1 MSGAENRGAGHA
13 LVGTGAM
20 VRLILRR
27 DRAVLPIWVLLIAV
41 MPAAFVASFEG
52 LFPTEA
58 DRLRYARTSGTSP
71 TFLALYG
78 PLHGTDPGA
87 LAAQRAGFIPVIV
100 ALVCALTVI
109 RHTRVEE
116 ETGRRE
122 LLGAT
127 VLGRGAGLAAAL
139 LVAMGASAVL
149 GALTAA
155 AMAAGGV
162 SAAGA
167 VALGLQFTMAGWVFA
182 AAAAVAAQ
190 VTEGAGAAR
199 GLSVAALG
207 AAFAVRMA
215 ADAGGRGN
223 GLQWLSWLSP
233 LGWGTR
239 LAPFGDERWWV
250 LLLGAAL
257 VAVLV
262 AAAGMLSGRRD
273 VGAGILPPSLG
284 PAEAPVSLS
293 GPFGLAWRLHSRP
306 LYGWLAGFAALGVVF
321 GGVADGVGDL
331 VKDNPGLEEIVTRL
345 GGRTAITD
353 AYFASATG
361 LLGVFAAGYA
371 VSAVLRMRAEEASL
385 RAEPVLAAAVG
396 RLRWQAAHLV
406 FPLLGPAAALAVAGT
421 AAGLV
426 HGLDSGDAGGWVP
439 RVAGAALAQLP
450 AVWTVAAAAVALVG
464 LAPRAAAASWGG
476 YAAVVV
482 ISLFGPTLRMDQ
494 WVRDVSPFDH
504 VPELPGGEFT
514 AAPLVWLAAAAAV
527 LTAAG
532 MGGFRR
538 RDLSPG

>member
-1 MSGAENRGAGHA
+1 MSRAANRGAGHA

-27 DRAVLPIWVLLIAV
+27 DRVVLPIWVLLSAV
-41 MPAAFVASFEG
+41 MPAAFLASFEG

-58 DRLRYARTSGTSP
+58 DRLQYARTSGTSP

-87 LAAQRAGFIPVIV
+87 LAAQRAGLLPVIV
-100 ALVCALTVI
+100 GLICALTVI
-109 RHTRVEE
+109 RHTRAEE
-116 ETGRRE
+116 EAGRRE

-149 GALTAA
+149 GALAA
-155 AMAAGGV
+155 AALAARDV

-167 VALGLQFTMAGWVFA
+167 AALGLQLTMAGCVFA
-182 AAAAVAAQ
+182 AVAGVAAQ
-190 VTEGAGAAR
+190 VAEGAGAAR

-207 AAFAVRMA
+207 GAFAVRMA
-215 ADAGGRGN
+215 ADVGGEGN

-233 LGWGTR
+233 LGWGVR

-257 VAVLV
+257 VAAPV
-262 AAAGMLSGRRD
+262 AAAAALSGRRD
-273 VGAGILPPSLG
+273 VGAGVLPPSLG
-284 PAEAPVSLS
+284 PAEAPAALS
-293 GPFGLAWRLHSRP
+293 GPFGLAWRLHGRP
-306 LYGWLAGFAALGVVF
+306 LYGWLVGLAALGVAF

-331 VKDNPGLEEIVTRL
+331 VKENPGLEEIVTRL

-353 AYFASATG
+353 AYLASAMG

-385 RAEPVLAAAVG
+385 RAEPVLATAVG
-396 RLRWQAAHLV
+396 RLRWQAAHLL
-406 FPLLGPAAALAVAGT
+406 FPLLGPAAALAFAGA

-426 HGLDSGDAGGWVP
+426 HGLNSGDPGGWPP
-439 RVAGAALAQLP
+439 RVTVAALAQLP
-450 AVWTVAAAAVALVG
+450 AVWTVGAEAVALFGV
-464 LAPRAAAASWGG
+464 APRVAAASWGAYG
-476 YAAVVV
+476 AVVV

-504 VPELPGGEFT
+504 IPELPGGEFT
-514 AAPLVWLAAAAAV
+514 ATPLIWLAAVAAV

-538 RDLSPG
+538 RDMSLG